1 VRQFRGLP
9 KEKVCA
15 LATASHSRQC
25 WASNPDV
32 RARRTFGVIAAA
44 YLLAL
49 GCLVV
54 FAPTNLQATP
64 VEPDIQKLAEEAQ
77 QPRPFFIP
85 SRVGWNGSEM
95 ARDGRASGNVEAS
108 MAPILAAQ
116 RERQVRATLWEIVVP
131 EPSAIL
137 GLAGIIFLLRK
148 LRSLRE
154 QQPAPQRQPQLA

>member
-1 VRQFRGLP
+1 VIVKGLLGRI
-9 KEKVCA
+9 V
-15 LATASHSRQC
+15 T
-25 WASNPDV
+25 V
-32 RARRTFGVIAAA
+32 
-44 YLLAL
+44 YLLASAFFVML
-49 GCLVV
+49 AAVD
-54 FAPTNLQATP
+54 LQATP

-108 MAPILAAQ
+108 MSPILQAQ
-116 RERQVRATLWEIVVP
+116 RERQMRATLWGILIP

-137 GLAGIIFLLRK
+137 GLAGIIVLLRK

-154 QQPAPQRQPQLA
+154 QPPAPQRQPQLA

>member
-1 VRQFRGLP
+1 M
-9 KEKVCA
+9 
-15 LATASHSRQC
+15 LAAV
-25 WASNPDV
+25 D
-32 RARRTFGVIAAA
+32 
-44 YLLAL
+44 
-49 GCLVV
+49 
-54 FAPTNLQATP
+54 LQATP

-108 MAPILAAQ
+108 MSPILQAQ
-116 RERQVRATLWEIVVP
+116 RERQMRATLGGILIP